1 MKKIIPNTQKTVSNI
16 LGTYK
21 RAMETKEFV
30 YFVKFD
36 ESDESG
42 SVKMYRKQEDHLELV
57 SDNYFAF
64 VGIMDDLRA
73 GNETW
78 MSPQMKKNRKIQI
91 EAEIV
96 PLVKEY
102 VELSKK
108 GDTSCFTEDGQRFNF
123 LEEEIEELVD
133 LPEHD
138 VCSFLEGKFAEY
150 L

>member
-1 MKKIIPNTQKTVSNI
+1 MKKIIPLQQKTVSNI
-16 LGTYK
+16 IGTYK
-21 RAMETKEFV
+21 RAMETADFV

-36 ESDESG
+36 EGDENG

-64 VGIMDDLRA
+64 VGIMDDLRE

-78 MSPQMKKNRKIQI
+78 MSSEMKKNRKIQV
-91 EAEIV
+91 EEEIV

-108 GDTSCFTEDGQRFNF
+108 GDTSCLTENGQRFNS
-123 LEEEIEELVD
+123 LEAEIEELVE

-138 VCSFLEGKFAEY
+138 VCSFLEGKFSEY